1 MKFVFCLVL
10 SSFFLTLCT
19 AQSPID
25 SLREVLESAYLT
37 QDQSALFT
45 SQSHLGWNYYKAGN
59 YDSARRYYWEAFSSS
74 NPNPSLQASN
84 YNTMGIIYGAIG
96 MPDSSIYY
104 YGEALGYY
112 EDQNDTTR
120 MVQLENNLSIIYKNK
135 GQYEQALEYG
145 FSVLHKIE
153 HLPPDRTLAST
164 YNTIGSV
171 YYNLK
176 DYPNCLKYYHQAL
189 RVRQGIGYLRG
200 EGQSYNNIGD
210 AYNQMMYYD
219 SALTYH
225 LKALA
230 IKQQNK
236 DYAGVTLSNIGQTML
251 QMGNARGA
259 KPYLEEALGMTVGAQ
274 DVQGEVTVLNHLG
287 DVSLQL
293 HDYLQAK
300 KYLTRAGAIADQI
313 KGLEYIRRNLELK
326 IQLYQ
331 RLGEYNTAL
340 VYSLRLMQVKDSLLN
355 EEISE
360 SLSRLQ
366 VVYETE
372 KKEQQITL
380 LNQEKEVSAARLE
393 VNQIWIY
400 SLVGGIV
407 LVFIILILGF
417 RQYQL
422 TQCNKKHTEV
432 LLDELH
438 HRVKNNL
445 QILSSIITLQAEQLI
460 DESALQALRNSEA
473 RINAMSLIHRQLYKK
488 GRSREIH
495 LREYISELV
504 AYLSRSHGFDE
515 HSLNVNLKIDHHL
528 KMDIDK
534 AIPIGLMMN
543 ELVTNVFK
551 YAFKGVPSPHLE
563 ITARVNSA
571 SQLVLTIRD
580 NGVGIQA
587 EHQDKD
593 GGFGIKMVKSLLKE
607 LKGELSLNSD
617 KGTIIELT
625 IPLTVSWKTQ
635 AYS

>member
-1 MKFVFCLVL
+1 MKFVFWLVL
-10 SSFFLTLCT
+10 FSFFLASCK
-19 AQSPID
+19 AQPPID
-25 SLREVLESAYLT
+25 SLMEVLERAYLT
-37 QDQSALFT
+37 QDQSAVFT
-45 SQSHLGWNYYKAGN
+45 SQSHLGWNYYKTGN
-59 YDSARRYYWEAFSSS
+59 YDSARRYYSQAFS
-74 NPNPSLQASN
+74 NPNPKPALQASN
-84 YNTMGIIYGAIG
+84 YNTMGIIYGIIG

-104 YGEALGYY
+104 YREALGYY
-112 EDQNDTTR
+112 EGQKDTTR
-120 MVQLENNLSIIYKNK
+120 IVQLENNLSIIYKNK

-153 HLPPDRTLAST
+153 HLPHDRTLAST

-189 RVRQGIGYLRG
+189 RVRQDIRYLRG

-210 AYNQMMYYD
+210 AYNQMMIYD

-225 LKALA
+225 LKALT

-236 DYAGVTLSNIGQTML
+236 DYVGVTLSNIGQTIL
-251 QMGNARGA
+251 QMGNAKEA
-259 KPYLEEALGMTVGAQ
+259 KPYLEEALGLTVAAQ

-293 HDYLQAK
+293 HNYPQAK
-300 KYLTRAGAIADQI
+300 IYLTRAGAAADRI

-340 VYSLRLMQVKDSLLN
+340 AHSQRLMQVKDSLLN
-355 EEISE
+355 KEISE
-360 SLSRLQ
+360 SLTRLQ
-366 VVYETE
+366 VIYETE
-372 KKEQQITL
+372 KKEQQIAL

-393 VNQIWIY
+393 ISQILIY
-400 SLVGGIV
+400 SLVGGIL
-407 LVFIILILGF
+407 LVSIILILGF

-422 TQCNKKHTEV
+422 TQRNKKHTEV

-445 QILSSIITLQAEQLI
+445 QILSSIITLQAEQLT

-473 RINAMSLIHRQLYKK
+473 RINAMSLIHRQLYTK

-495 LREYISELV
+495 LREYVSELI
-504 AYLSRSHGFDE
+504 AYLSRSHGFE
-515 HSLNVNLKIDHHL
+515 GNSLNVDLKIDHNL
-528 KMDIDK
+528 KIDIDK
-534 AIPIGLMMN
+534 AIPIGLVIN
-543 ELVTNVFK
+543 ELVTNSFK
-551 YAFKGVPSPHLE
+551 YAFKGVSSPHLE
-563 ITARVNSA
+563 ITGQVNSA
-571 SQLVLTIRD
+571 THLVLTIRD

-587 EHQDKD
+587 EQQDKG

-617 KGTIIELT
+617 NGTIIELT
-625 IPLTVSWKTQ
+625 IPLTVSWKIQ
-635 AYS
+635 ASS